1 MRLCIITL
9 CAAGVLSAG
18 IISTPTGPLWAS
30 GFDNTGIGSLDL
42 LFDPARFALE
52 GSYTYAVRNVE
63 YESDNAQY
71 VRDVTVDDFP
81 PNVRPVTDGARKAHA
96 TPNLWNYSVGA
107 KAALNDNLACLARLN
122 NPGTILEELPEDWN
136 GRFATIKTEL
146 TSLGYDLTCA
156 LSFSPTPGHKFSVIG
171 GGKYIQTEINVL
183 KLSAL
188 IGGISQAGVN
198 LEGAGFGWRAG
209 VAYEVPEYAIRASLF
224 YDHEVPIEATGNIE
238 TLFPL
243 QGIAEFAMPSAL
255 EMRVQSG
262 IAPRWLAFAGV
273 KWVNWSSLDKLTV
286 RGGLTDY
293 SFLQIDRIF
302 NFSDGWTVT
311 AGVGHQLTEKM
322 QLGSSITWD
331 QGIGGPYS
339 DTWQFGLGGSYKLTE
354 AVTWSLGGALVYKT
368 AASGEFVGSETGLGP
383 LIRPDRPSDWGTEYS
398 DSFDLSY
405 DASVNFGLT
414 TKLKIS
420 F

>member
-1 MRLCIITL
+1 MSRRITAF
-9 CAAGVLSAG
+9 CAAGFLTAG

-71 VRDVTVDDFP
+71 SSDITVDPFP
-81 PNVRPVTDGARKAHA
+81 PNVRDVTTGARKAAA
-96 TPNLWNYSVGA
+96 TPDLWNYSVGA

-156 LSFSPTPGHKFSVIG
+156 LSFSPTHGHKFSIIG

-188 IGGISQAGVN
+188 VGAPSLAGVN

-224 YDHEVPIEATGNIE
+224 YDHETPIEATGSIQ
-238 TLFPL
+238 TLLPL
-243 QGIAEFAMPSAL
+243 DGKAEFAMPAAL
-255 EMRVQSG
+255 ELRVQSG

-273 KWVNWSSLDKLTV
+273 KWVNWASLDKLTV
-286 RGGLTDY
+286 RGGLGGNDL
-293 SFLQIDRIF
+293 LQIDRIF

-322 QLGSSITWD
+322 QVGSSVTWD

-354 AVTWSLGGALVYKT
+354 AVTWSLGGALIYKT
-368 AASGEFVGSETGLGP
+368 AASGEFVGSETGFGP
-383 LIRPDRPSDWGTEYS
+383 LSDPNNPSDWQTIYK
-398 DSFDLSY
+398 DRFDLSY